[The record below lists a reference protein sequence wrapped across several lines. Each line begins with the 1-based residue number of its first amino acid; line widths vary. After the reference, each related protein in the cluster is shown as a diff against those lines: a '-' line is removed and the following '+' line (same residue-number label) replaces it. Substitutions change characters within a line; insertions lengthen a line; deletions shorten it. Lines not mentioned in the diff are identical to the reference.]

1 MHGMSALPA
10 TQVATLHDRVKGDT
24 MGDLHLTPPVDES
37 ISALARRT
45 VVIGEKILL
54 LHGARLDADS
64 LIIPFEQPTTQQAEL
79 FTLADFTKLWNP
91 DWTLER
97 AGFGGA
103 GGGIEG
109 IRGGTHLEGQILSI
123 FPRDEVR
130 GALLRRSV
138 KLSDTPSF
146 AFDAGAD
153 AGRAWHLQVFVN
165 NDKVFDRLIEG
176 NPTMQENALEHHW
189 EHIRLDLAT
198 YRKQSVVIRLY
209 DLVLVPNHQAG
220 NSYWRGLQLQ

>member
-1 MHGMSALPA
+1 MSALPA
-10 TQVATLHDRVKGDT
+10 SQVTTLHDRVKGDT
-24 MGDLHLTPPVDES
+24 MGDLQLTPPVDES

-45 VVIGEKILL
+45 TVIGEKILSM
-54 LHGARLDADS
+54 HGATIDADS
-64 LIIPFEQPTTQQAEL
+64 LIIPAEQPTTQQPEL
-79 FTLADFTKLWNP
+79 FGLADLTKFWNP

-109 IRGGTHLEGQILSI
+109 IRGGTHLEGQVLAI

-138 KLSDTPSF
+138 ELSDSPSF
-146 AFDAGAD
+146 SFDAGAD

-165 NDKVFDRLIEG
+165 NDKVLDRLIEG
-176 NPTMQENALEHHW
+176 SPTMQESELGHYW
-189 EHIRLDLAT
+189 EHFHIGLAP

-220 NSYWRGLQLQ
+220 NSYWKDLQLQ